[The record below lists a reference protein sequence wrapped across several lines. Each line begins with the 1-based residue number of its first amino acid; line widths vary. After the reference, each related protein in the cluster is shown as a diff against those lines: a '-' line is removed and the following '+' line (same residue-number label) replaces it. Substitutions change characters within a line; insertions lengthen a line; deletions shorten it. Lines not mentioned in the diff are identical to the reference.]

1 MHRTVIGLFIVAIVV
16 ALSVASGPRS
26 LVDADPQTE
35 VPAGVLRFLGGGE
48 GDPNAFYADPTPE
61 IPEGVLRFLGGGEG
75 DPDAFASAVRATP
88 TPTSAAPPGYLTFF
102 GNHPYGTPTS
112 VSTS

>member
-35 VPAGVLRFLGGGE
+35 VPA
-48 GDPNAFYADPTPE
+48 
-61 IPEGVLRFLGGGEG
+61 GVLRFLGGGEG